1 MSTIK
6 EVAQR
11 AKVSTATVS
20 HVVNDSAHVSP
31 ELRKRVLNAI
41 QRLDYK
47 PNLVARSLKMRR
59 TSMLG
64 MVVTDITDP
73 FFAQMIRGAE
83 DAARKHGY
91 LLTIFNTDDEF
102 EREVEVFSLLR
113 SRRVDGI
120 LLVLAPT
127 KRRSRPHLKS
137 TIAAKI
143 PVVCLARIPRGLQV
157 DSVSIR
163 NRENARTCVRHLIDT
178 GHRRIGFIAGPAG
191 VMAAEHRYQGYFD
204 AMKERKVP
212 VLPEL
217 IREGDF
223 RSASGYER
231 GKELLKGPNRPTAL
245 FVANGMM
252 TVGLLRAM
260 DELGL
265 SCPDDVVLAT
275 FGDRGV
281 AEYLYPRVTVVEQP
295 SYEVGRQ
302 GAELA
307 IQRIRG
313 ELPANK
319 RTHIELDAELRVK
332 ESSLP
337 QGPRVAA
344 G

>member
-1 MSTIK
+1 MPTIK

-20 HVVNDSAHVSP
+20 HVINDSEHVSSQ
-31 ELRKRVLNAI
+31 LRKRVLSAI

-83 DAARKHGY
+83 DAARQHGY

-102 EREVEVFSLLR
+102 QREEEVFSLLR

-127 KRRSRPHLKS
+127 KRTRTHLKK
-137 TIAAKI
+137 TIEAKI
-143 PVVCLARIPRGLQV
+143 PVVCLARIPSGFSV

-163 NRENARTCVRHLIDT
+163 NREGARTGVRHLIDT
-178 GHRRIGFIAGPAG
+178 GHRRIGFIGGPAG
-191 VMAAEHRYQGYFD
+191 VTAAEERYQGYLD
-204 AMKERKVP
+204 AMKERRVA

-223 RSASGYER
+223 RSASGYEL
-231 GKELLKGPNRPTAL
+231 GKELLTAPNPPTAL

-265 SCPDDVVLAT
+265 SCPDDVVLAA

-281 AEYLYPRVTVVEQP
+281 ADYLYPHVTVVAQP
-295 SYEVGRQ
+295 SYVVGRR

-313 ELPANK
+313 ELNGGK
-319 RTHIELDAELRVK
+319 RIHVELDAELQVK
-332 ESSLP
+332 ESSLRTRP
-337 QGPRVAA
+337 SVVAS
-344 G
+344 

>member
-1 MSTIK
+1 
-6 EVAQR
+6 
-11 AKVSTATVS
+11 
-20 HVVNDSAHVSP
+20 
-31 ELRKRVLNAI
+31 
-41 QRLDYK
+41 
-47 PNLVARSLKMRR
+47 
-59 TSMLG
+59 MLG

-102 EREVEVFSLLR
+102 NREVEVFSLLR

-127 KRRSRPHLKS
+127 KRTRPHLKS

-143 PVVCLARIPRGLQV
+143 PVVCLARIPRGFSV

-191 VMAAEHRYQGYFD
+191 VMAAEHRHLGYLD
-204 AMKERKVP
+204 AMKERSVP

-223 RSASGYER
+223 RSASGYEL
-231 GKELLKGPNRPTAL
+231 GKELLNGPNRPTAL

-281 AEYLYPRVTVVEQP
+281 ADYLYPHVTVVEQP

-319 RTHIELDAELRVK
+319 RTHIELDAELQVK
-332 ESSLP
+332 ESSLRKR
-337 QGPRVAA
+337 PRVAA
-344 G
+344 S